1 MRKPNTE
8 GFTLVEIS
16 VSVTLLV
23 IAMALAITGYIYSLK
38 NVNEGDV
45 QNELDIHVQLAMERL
60 KLDLRLSSLDKMFY
74 YPTGSGPY
82 EAISFPLATDT
93 DGDGLLE
100 KDADGK
106 LVWSKTVIY
115 HIRPSTPNQLVV
127 TTFSPRDNSLSDAQ
141 RQAQL
146 EDVVRDGD
154 GASTYNGG
162 NASSHVIFKNLL
174 DWEISPKEGRFDAYD
189 ASLSRDKSSLGY
201 ILLDSGS
208 HDFTFKV
215 IGKNSKS
222 SGYKIGIDQLFVS
235 PSYGAR
241 EAEAH
246 LPPKSESGA
255 TAADQYMPVG
265 SWKGN
270 HQILFPAT
278 GVNASFTLT
287 LSNDQWEE
295 TNFGGLGY
303 LAEDTRISFDQS
315 LVPSDYI
322 VELDGMDT
330 SWEASA
336 QTADPAGGNVIPGT
350 MMNWAVRSLIKG
362 SNIAEGGGWL
372 SHNGEE
378 CKIIFASSSAGSL
391 TIGNAYI
398 GESAYTNAVN
408 LDYNSSGPIKEITFS
423 GSKVVTITAGTATSD
438 WIEMP
443 IDREKNYVI
452 SYTISNDPLQDAP
465 RQWNDYVVDSN
476 PTNSGYWATEVA
488 VNAGH
493 LIQNDRNWN
502 GQGIPYSRTNA
513 VFGIE
518 SIYVSYPEEGK
529 YTSQIFDTHVASPQ
543 YGYISWNEVVP
554 AGTSL
559 GYKVRTGNESDLSDA
574 DSFDSM
580 AGYTDASSASSSR
593 SIGASYSRYIQFQYV
608 LRSSSGGQETPKL
621 KDVTI
626 DWVGERRLVDIG
638 GIFTK
643 GPDYG
648 IFEISVDGQPLRS
661 ALIIDLE
668 IYKDITLEKGA
679 TRRVTSALKVDLTPR
694 NSGM

>member
-1 MRKPNTE
+1 MQKPNTE
-8 GFTLVEIS
+8 GFTLVEIL
-16 VSVTLLV
+16 VAVTLLV
-23 IAMALAITGYIYSLK
+23 IAMALALTGYIFSLK

-45 QNELDIHVQLAMERL
+45 QNELDIDVQLAMERL
-60 KLDLRLSSLDKMFY
+60 KKDLRLSSLDNMFY
-74 YPTGSGPY
+74 HPAGSGPY

-100 KDADGK
+100 KNADGK
-106 LVWSKTVIY
+106 LTWSKTVIY
-115 HIRPSTPNQLVV
+115 HIRPSTPNKLVV

-141 RQAQL
+141 HQAQL
-146 EDVVRDGD
+146 EAVVNDGD
-154 GASTYNGG
+154 GASTFNGA
-162 NASSHVIFKNLL
+162 NASSYIIFENLL
-174 DWEISPKEGRFDAYD
+174 DWEISPKEGRFDAY
-189 ASLSRDKSSLGY
+189 ASAISRDQSSLGY

-208 HDFTFKV
+208 HDFTFTV
-215 IGKNSKS
+215 IGKNSSS

-241 EAEAH
+241 EAESH
-246 LPPKSESGA
+246 LPATSQSGA

-270 HQILFPAT
+270 HQLLFPAT
-278 GVNASFTLT
+278 GVGGSFTLT

-303 LAEDTRISFDQS
+303 LAEDTRITFDQS

-330 SWEASA
+330 SWETSA
-336 QTADPAGGNVIPGT
+336 QTADPAGSNVSPGS
-350 MMNWAVRSLIKG
+350 MLNWAVRTLIKG
-362 SNIAEGGGWL
+362 SNIAEDGGWV

-378 CKIIFASSSAGSL
+378 CKVTFASSSTGSL
-391 TIGNAYI
+391 TIANAYI
-398 GESAYTNAVN
+398 GESAYTNAVD
-408 LDYNSSGPIKEITFS
+408 LDYNSSVPVKAITFS
-423 GSKVVTITAGTATSD
+423 GSQTVTINGGTATSD

-452 SYTISNDPLQDAP
+452 SYTIYNDPLYDAP
-465 RQWNDYVVDSN
+465 KQWYDNVVSSN
-476 PTNSGYWATEVA
+476 PTNSGFWATEVA

-493 LIQNDRNWN
+493 LIANDQNWN
-502 GQGIPYSRTNA
+502 GQGIPYYRTNA
-513 VFGIE
+513 FFGIE
-518 SIYVSYPEEGK
+518 SIYVSYPGEGT
-529 YTSQIFDTHVASPQ
+529 YTSQIFDTHIAAPQ
-543 YGYISWNEVVP
+543 YGYLSWNAVVP
-554 AGTSL
+554 TGTTM
-559 GYKVRTGNESDLSDA
+559 GYKVRTGNQSDLSDA
-574 DSFDSM
+574 SSFDSIS
-580 AGYTDASSASSSR
+580 GYTDASSPSSSR
-593 SIGASYSRYIQFQYV
+593 SISASYSRYIQFQYA
-608 LRSSSGGQETPKL
+608 LEPSSGGQETPQL

-626 DWVGERRLVDIG
+626 DWVGERQLVDIG

-668 IYKDITLEKGA
+668 IYKDIILEEG
-679 TRRVTSALKVDLTPR
+679 TSRRITSSLKADLTPR

>member
-1 MRKPNTE
+1 MRKTKTE

-23 IAMALAITGYIYSLK
+23 IAMALAITGYVYSLK

-45 QNELDIHVQLAMERL
+45 QNELDIDVQLAMERL

-74 YPTGSGPY
+74 HPSGSGPY
-82 EAISFPLATDT
+82 EAISFPLAVDT
-93 DGDGLLE
+93 DGDGLLQ

-106 LVWSKTVIY
+106 LIWSKTVVY

-127 TTFSPRDNSLSDAQ
+127 TTFSPRDNSLTDVQ

-146 EDVVRDGD
+146 EEVVKDGD
-154 GASTYNGG
+154 GTGTFNGA
-162 NASSHVIFKNLL
+162 NASSRVIFKNLL

-189 ASLSRDKSSLGY
+189 SSLSRDESSLGY
-201 ILLDSGS
+201 ILLDPGS

-215 IGKNSKS
+215 IGKNSQS
-222 SGYKIGIDQLFVS
+222 SGYNIGIDQLFVS

-246 LPPKSESGA
+246 LPPKFQSGA
-255 TAADQYMPVG
+255 TAVDQYMPIG

-270 HQILFPAT
+270 HQLFFQAQ
-278 GVNASFTLT
+278 GIGNSFTLT
-287 LSNDQWEE
+287 LPNDQWEE

-322 VELDGMDT
+322 VELDGMDL

-336 QTADPAGGNVIPGT
+336 QTANPAGSNVMPGK
-350 MMNWAVRSLIKG
+350 MLNSAVRTLIKG
-362 SNIAEGGGWL
+362 SSIPDGGDWL
-372 SHNGEE
+372 SRNGTE
-378 CKIIFASSSAGSL
+378 CKIAFASSSSGSL

-398 GESAYTNAVN
+398 GESAYTNAIN
-408 LDYNSSGPIKEITFS
+408 LDYNPSGPLKEITFS
-423 GSKVVTITAGTATSD
+423 GSKTITINSGTATSD

-443 IDREKNYVI
+443 IDHEKNYVI
-452 SYTISNDPLQDAP
+452 SYTIYNDPLQDAP
-465 RQWNDYVVDSN
+465 KQWYDSVVDSS

-488 VNAGH
+488 TSAGH
-493 LIQNDRNWN
+493 LISNDKNWN
-502 GQGIPYSRTNA
+502 GQGIPYYRTN
-513 VFGIE
+513 VIYGIE
-518 SIYVSYPEEGK
+518 SIYVSYPETGT
-529 YTSQIFDTHVASPQ
+529 YTSQIFDTHLSAPQ
-543 YGYISWNEVVP
+543 YGYVSWNAVLP
-554 AGTSL
+554 SGTKM
-559 GYKVRTGNESDLSDA
+559 GCKVRTGNQPDLSDA
-574 DSFDSM
+574 SSFDSI
-580 AGYTDASSASSSR
+580 AAFTDASSASSSR
-593 SIGASYSRYIQFQYV
+593 SISASYKRYIQFQY
-608 LRSSSGGQETPKL
+608 LLQSSSGGQETPKL

-626 DWVGERRLVDIG
+626 DWAGERQLVDIG

-668 IYKDITLEKGA
+668 IYKDVTLEKGA